1 MSSLIEILRINNRKM
16 SFANG
21 KTDSGITFQPVG
33 KLSDPA
39 SAAGSDASNSNTRT
53 FEED

>member
-1 MSSLIEILRINNRKM
+1 MIQILRINNRKM

-21 KTDSGITFQPVG
+21 KTDPGITFLLVG

-39 SAAGSDASNSNTRT
+39 SAAGSYASNSNTRT